1 MSSET
6 NLNKCKECGESFGS
20 EHELN
25 KHINQEHVGNA

>member
-1 MSSET
+1 MLPKT
-6 NLNKCKECGESFGS
+6 NQYQECGEIFDS